1 VEVDMVYFL
10 ASLAGAVGAF
20 GGWLLTGAIIAFFA
34 ATFGLPG
41 PDSASSIFNVLGP
54 IGGIAGLFAAVATVL
69 RLKGGFRARGEL
81 VRRGVYT
88 ILFIGVAAAGAFH
101 LGSSAIAH
109 LGVNPQPPAV
119 AFEIRLPQLTLTD
132 AQRSEAQVELHTDR
146 NQAVANL
153 SGKWSMSDDGRP
165 VLSGSVPI
173 AYATTQRTVILNMP
187 GEPSRL
193 FRLRLAPN
201 PTQSESF
208 SPWHQ
213 VDFIDNGTAM
223 PERARPDAGFAIR
236 YRVL

>member
-1 VEVDMVYFL
+1 MVYLL
-10 ASLAGAVGAF
+10 ATLAGATGAF

-34 ATFGLPG
+34 ATFGIPG
-41 PDSASSIFNVLGP
+41 PDTASTTFNVLGP
-54 IGGIAGLFAAVATVL
+54 IGGIVGLFAGVATVL
-69 RLKGGFRARGEL
+69 RLKGGIRARSEL

-88 ILFIGVAAAGAFH
+88 ILFVGVTAGGAFH

-119 AFEIRLPQLTLTD
+119 AFEIRLPQVALTD

-146 NQAVANL
+146 NQAVAQL
-153 SGKWSMSDDGRP
+153 SGQWKMSNDGRP

-173 AYATTQRTVILNMP
+173 AYATTQRTVILNLP

-201 PTQSESF
+201 PSQTESF

-213 VDFIDNGTAM
+213 VDFIDNGTAA